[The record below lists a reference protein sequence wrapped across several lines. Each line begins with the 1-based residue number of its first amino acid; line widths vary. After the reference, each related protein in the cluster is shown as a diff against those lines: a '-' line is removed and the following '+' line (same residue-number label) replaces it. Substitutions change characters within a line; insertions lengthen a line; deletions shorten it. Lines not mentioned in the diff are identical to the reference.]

1 MIGAV
6 RLARVVSATALV
18 FAGCTGSTSSPSVR
32 TAPTTPGAAA
42 VSPTPPTTGRCAN
55 LYQPVVEGAVWTYHT
70 TSDTAGDV
78 RSIDVAVDTRRVM
91 RGGFRTVTSVPGG
104 SFPVDWRCVNEGLV
118 QSDLGD
124 LTPGGPRS
132 LFRVTRVVGVTF
144 PAGDLRGKNWR
155 QSYSLAGSLTA
166 AGQRAPYAGSA
177 IVRYVAG
184 DRAESV
190 DVPAGTYDALMVYS
204 DMVARLRL
212 TVAGRQVPLALE
224 VQRHSWYVRG
234 VGMVKQV
241 SDATIGFA
249 HVQIAMLLSD
259 VTGLGQS
266 F

>member
-1 MIGAV
+1 MIGAA
-6 RLARVVSATALV
+6 RPARVVSAAALV
-18 FAGCTGSTSSPSVR
+18 FASCTGSTPSPSVR
-32 TAPTTPGAAA
+32 SARTTPGAAA
-42 VSPTPPTTGRCAN
+42 VSPNPPTSGRCAN
-55 LYQPVVEGAVWTYHT
+55 LYEPVVEGTVWTYHT
-70 TSDTAGDV
+70 TADTAGNV
-78 RSIDVAVDTRRVM
+78 RSIELAVDTRRV
-91 RGGFRTVTSVPGG
+91 RRDGFRIVTSVPGG

-132 LFRVTRVVGVTF
+132 LFRVTRVVGVTI
-144 PAGDLRGKNWR
+144 PAGDFRGRNWR

-166 AGQRAPYAGSA
+166 AGQRAAYAGSA
-177 IVRYVAG
+177 VVRFVAG

-212 TVAGRQVPLALE
+212 SVAGRNVPLALE
-224 VQRHSWYVRG
+224 VERHSWYVRG

-249 HVQIAMLLSD
+249 HVQITMLLSD